1 MKLPIFLEYNSTTPV
16 EERVSGR
23 MLPYFSE
30 RSSIA
35 SPRICP
41 GARSKQPVVGNPR
54 KIKVKEL
61 NRRLDMK
68 PPIYLDYNATTPV
81 DERVLYR
88 MLPYFSQR
96 FGNAASR
103 DHSFGWDAAEA
114 VDEARDHVAALI
126 NAQPQEIFF
135 TSGATES
142 ISCALQRVTGLR
154 KPCRLIT
161 CLTEHEAV
169 LETCRGLEMSGA
181 IQIDYLPV
189 DGSGRIQTR
198 ALATCVGLEAAVLA
212 LMIGNNE
219 IGSIHPL
226 REAASIAHARN
237 VCVFS
242 DITQAVGKIPVD
254 VYADGID
261 LAAFSAH
268 KIYGP
273 KGVGALFIRGGGQER
288 GSRPGTLNVPGIVGF
303 GEACRLAKREL
314 QDEAKRIN
322 KLRDKLEQTLVA
334 ELQDVW
340 INGDKQDRLP
350 NTSNIGFR
358 GVDART
364 LIRDLNDIAVSTRSA
379 CSSGSAGP
387 SHVLKAIG
395 LTDDEAYSCIRFSL
409 GRFTTEEDI
418 DYALERVIASV
429 KKLRQTLA
437 TL

>member
-1 MKLPIFLEYNSTTPV
+1 
-16 EERVSGR
+16 
-23 MLPYFSE
+23 
-30 RSSIA
+30 
-35 SPRICP
+35 
-41 GARSKQPVVGNPR
+41 
-54 KIKVKEL
+54 
-61 NRRLDMK
+61 MK

-81 DERVLYR
+81 DERVLSR
-88 MLPYFSQR
+88 MLPYFSEG
-96 FGNAASR
+96 FGNPASR
-103 DHSFGWDAAEA
+103 DHSYGWDAAEA

-126 NAQPQEIFF
+126 NAQPQEIVF

-154 KPCRLIT
+154 RPGRLIT

-169 LETCRGLEMSGA
+169 LETCRALEMSGA

-189 DGSGRIQTR
+189 DSSGRIQSQ
-198 ALATCVGLEAAVLA
+198 ALTTCLELEASVLA

-226 REAASIAHARN
+226 REAASIAHGRN

-261 LAAFSAH
+261 LASFSAH

-273 KGVGALFIRGGGQER
+273 KGIGALFTRGGGLER
-288 GSRPGTLNVPGIVGF
+288 HSRAGTLNVPGIVGF

-314 QDEAKRIN
+314 QGEAERIE
-322 KLRDKLEQTLVA
+322 KLRDKLEQTLSA
-334 ELQDVW
+334 EIPEVW

-364 LIRDLNDIAVSTRSA
+364 LIRDMNDIAVSTRSA
-379 CSSGSAGP
+379 CTSGSAGP

-418 DYALERVIASV
+418 GYALERVIASV

>member
-1 MKLPIFLEYNSTTPV
+1 LTYV
-16 EERVSGR
+16 EVAQALAGG
-23 MLPYFSE
+23 
-30 RSSIA
+30 IA
-35 SPRICP
+35 SCQEQ
-41 GARSKQPVVGNPR
+41 GDWNTAVGNLR
-54 KIKVKEL
+54 KIKVREL
-61 NRRLDMK
+61 SQRPDMK

-81 DERVLYR
+81 DERVLTR
-88 MLPYFSQR
+88 MLPYFSER

-114 VDEARDHVAALI
+114 VDEARDHIAALI
-126 NAQPQEIFF
+126 NAQPQEIVF
-135 TSGATES
+135 TRGATES
-142 ISCALQRVTGLR
+142 IGCALQRVTRLG

-169 LETCRGLEMSGA
+169 LESCRALEMRGA

-189 DGSGRIQTR
+189 DGSGRIQTQ
-198 ALATCVGLEAAVLA
+198 ALATCAELEGAVLA

-226 REAASIAHARN
+226 KEAASIAHATN

-242 DITQAVGKIPVD
+242 DITQALGKIPVD
-254 VYADGID
+254 VYAEGVD

-273 KGVGALFIRGGGQER
+273 KGIGALFIRGGGPER
-288 GSRPGTLNVPGIVGF
+288 DSRAGTLNVPGIVGF

-314 QDEAKRIN
+314 RGEAERIE
-322 KLRDKLEQTLVA
+322 KLRDKLEQTLLA
-334 ELQDVW
+334 EIPEVW

-364 LIRDLNDIAVSTRSA
+364 LIRDMNDIAVSTRSA
-379 CSSGSAGP
+379 CTSGSAGP

-395 LTDDEAYSCIRFSL
+395 LTDDEAHSCIRFSL
-409 GRFTTEEDI
+409 GRFTTKDEI
-418 DYALERVIASV
+418 DYVLEKVIASV

-437 TL
+437 TV

>member
-1 MKLPIFLEYNSTTPV
+1 
-16 EERVSGR
+16 
-23 MLPYFSE
+23 
-30 RSSIA
+30 
-35 SPRICP
+35 
-41 GARSKQPVVGNPR
+41 
-54 KIKVKEL
+54 
-61 NRRLDMK
+61 MK

-81 DERVLYR
+81 DERVLKR
-88 MLPYFSQR
+88 MLPYFFER

-114 VDEARDHVAALI
+114 VDEAREHVAALV
-126 NAQPQEIFF
+126 NAQPEEIVF

-142 ISCALQRVTGLR
+142 ISCALQRVTALR

-169 LETCRGLEMSGA
+169 LETCRALEMSGA

-189 DGSGRIQTR
+189 DGSGRIQSQ
-198 ALATCVGLEAAVLA
+198 ALATCLEPEAAVLA

-219 IGSIHPL
+219 IGSINSVK
-226 REAASIAHARN
+226 EAASTAHARN

-254 VYADGID
+254 VYAEGID

-273 KGVGALFIRGGGQER
+273 KGIGALFNRGGGQER
-288 GSRPGTLNVPGIVGF
+288 GSRAGTLNVPGIVGF
-303 GEACRLAKREL
+303 GEACKLAKREL
-314 QDEAKRIN
+314 RDEAERTE
-322 KLRDKLEQTLVA
+322 KLRDDLEQRLLA
-334 ELQDVW
+334 ELPDVW
-340 INGDKQDRLP
+340 INGDRKDRLP

-364 LIRDLNDIAVSTRSA
+364 LIRDMHDVAVSTRSA
-379 CSSGSAGP
+379 CSSSSAGP

-409 GRFTTEEDI
+409 GRFTTEEEI
-418 DYALERVIASV
+418 DYAIEKAIASV
-429 KKLRQTLA
+429 RKLRRNSTA
-437 TL
+437 TADPCVSAAGTISA

>member
-1 MKLPIFLEYNSTTPV
+1 MRLHKLSREQT
-16 EERVSGR
+16 E
-23 MLPYFSE
+23 
-30 RSSIA
+30 
-35 SPRICP
+35 SPGTR
-41 GARSKQPVVGNPR
+41 RLDTVVDNPR

-68 PPIYLDYNATTPV
+68 PPIYLDYNATTSV

-88 MLPYFSQR
+88 MLPYFSER

-169 LETCRGLEMSGA
+169 LETCRALEMSGA
-181 IQIDYLPV
+181 IQIDYFPV
-189 DGSGRIQTR
+189 DGSGRIQSQ
-198 ALATCVGLEAAVLA
+198 ALTTCLELEAAVLA

-219 IGSIHPL
+219 IGSVHPL
-226 REAASIAHARN
+226 REAASIAHTRN
-237 VCVFS
+237 ACVFS
-242 DITQAVGKIPVD
+242 DITQAVGKIPID
-254 VYADGID
+254 VYAEGID

-273 KGVGALFIRGGGQER
+273 KGIGALFIRGGGRER
-288 GSRPGTLNVPGIVGF
+288 GPSSGTLNVPGIVGF

-314 QDEAKRIN
+314 QGEAKRVE
-322 KLRDKLEQTLVA
+322 KLRDKLEQTLLA
-334 ELQDVW
+334 EIPEVW

-364 LIRDLNDIAVSTRSA
+364 LIRDMNDIAVSTRSA
-379 CSSGSAGP
+379 CTSGSAGP

-409 GRFTTEEDI
+409 GRFTTEEEI